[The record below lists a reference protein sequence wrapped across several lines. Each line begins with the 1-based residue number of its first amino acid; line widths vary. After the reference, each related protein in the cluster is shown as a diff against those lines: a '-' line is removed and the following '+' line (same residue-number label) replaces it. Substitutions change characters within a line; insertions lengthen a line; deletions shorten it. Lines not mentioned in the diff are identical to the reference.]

1 MEKSIINKLKSSLFP
16 DKKKKGVI
24 RDTIETIVIA
34 FILAMIIRTFV
45 IQVFY
50 IPTGSMIPTLLIRD
64 RVIVNKF
71 IYRFRSPQRQEVI
84 VFKYPPNPKKDFIKR
99 IVGIPGDTVVL
110 RKGYLFINDQ
120 KINESHPLNRDNTY
134 YGPVKVPA
142 KSYFV
147 LGDNRYNSAD
157 SRVWG
162 FVPKK
167 CIVGKAF
174 IKIWPLFR
182 IGTIP

>member
-1 MEKSIINKLKSSLFP
+1 MEKSINKLKSSLFP
-16 DKKKKGVI
+16 KKKGVI
-24 RDTIETIVIA
+24 RDTVETIVIA

-71 IYRFRSPQRQEVI
+71 IYRFRGPQRQEVI

-120 KINESHPLNRDNTY
+120 EINENHPLNRDDSY
-134 YGPVKVPA
+134 YGPVKVPP
-142 KSYFV
+142 KNYFV

-167 CIVGKAF
+167 FIVGKAF
-174 IKIWPLFR
+174 LKIWPLFR

>member
-1 MEKSIINKLKSSLFP
+1 MEKAINKLKLSLFP
-16 DKKKKGVI
+16 QKKGVI

-50 IPTGSMIPTLLIRD
+50 IPTGSMIPSLLIRD

-71 IYRFRSPQRQEVI
+71 IYKFRTPHRQEVI
-84 VFKYPPNPKKDFIKR
+84 VFKYPANPKKDFIKR
-99 IVGIPGDTVVL
+99 IIGIPGDTVVL
-110 RKGYLFINDQ
+110 RKGYIFINDQ
-120 KINESHPLNRDNTY
+120 KIDENNHPLNRDNTY
-134 YGPVKVPA
+134 YGPIKVPPN
-142 KSYFV
+142 SYFV

-167 CIVGKAF
+167 NIVGKAF
-174 IKIWPLFR
+174 LKIWPLFR
-182 IGTIP
+182 IGSIP